1 MKLFLIPKG
10 SKFVVED
17 DKERT
22 LYNIKKKGFGAGRFC
37 LLDASGYELYSFVQ
51 TIQGKKPEFDIILND
66 KVFMKVRCL
75 SVFLEPSIEFEHK
88 SDRLK
93 DIKCLLKSTDRK
105 NFKLFR
111 ENDEIGYVHTVS
123 TMDGDL
129 RYEIVIEDVYF
140 DDYTPLF
147 ALAVE
152 KAFGDMNRSK

>member
-1 MKLFLIPKG
+1 MKLFLVPNG
-10 SKFVVED
+10 NKFVVKD

-66 KVFMKVRCL
+66 KVFIKVRCL
-75 SVFLEPSIEFEHK
+75 SVFLEPSIEFEHMGEK
-88 SDRLK
+88 LK
-93 DIKCLLKSTDRK
+93 GEKYLLKSSDRK

-111 ENDEIGYVHTVS
+111 DDDEIGYVHTVS

-147 ALAVE
+147 ALAIE
-152 KAFGDMNRSK
+152 KAFGDMNKSK